1 MSDKPKIYPYRTIER
16 VVTHLRGDL
25 TNTDLVLL
33 YAYNGTGKTRL
44 SIAFKYKGK
53 QQIRRPATVNDH
65 VSLKK

>member
-1 MSDKPKIYPYRTIER
+1 MSDKPKISPYRTIER

-25 TNTDLVLL
+25 TNTDFVLL

-44 SIAFKYKGK
+44 SIAFKYK
-53 QQIRRPATVNDH
+53 IRRPATVNDH